1 MERKE
6 YVSLYAENNDAYTMP
21 DVELVESEKTVY
33 IKEMEKYL
41 QELTAMPKCEAAE
54 KARANLQK
62 CNIIGS
68 DGEFTEKYRHSKI
81 L

>member
-6 YVSLYAENNDAYTMP
+6 YVGLYAEDNGEYTMP

-41 QELTAMPKCEAAE
+41 QELMATQKCDAAE
-54 KARANLQK
+54 RARVNLQK

-68 DGEFTEKYRHSKI
+68 DGEFTEKYRCDKI
-81 L
+81 F